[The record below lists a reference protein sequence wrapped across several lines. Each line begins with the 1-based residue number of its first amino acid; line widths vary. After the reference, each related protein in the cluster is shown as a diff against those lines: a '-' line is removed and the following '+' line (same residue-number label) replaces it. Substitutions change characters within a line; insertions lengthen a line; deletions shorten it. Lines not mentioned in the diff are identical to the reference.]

1 MKQKRLLV
9 ATVVFFL
16 IINTTFLWEAQ
27 LGWFHLLLSI
37 FLFFYFLVLSGFLV
51 GQLFAAYDEKLKD
64 KRRLYLL
71 AMLVFTLVSTVLYP
85 KGMINL
91 DNWGSPTVL
100 IAQMEG
106 AANCTTTLKLKKD
119 NTFVERIICFG
130 ITESKGRYHMKGD
143 SIFFHSVESG
153 RNNGNFYKYA
163 VLKRPAIKSQGNL
176 GALECYERLTDTI
189 GLPMMIIKDKLIGPH

>member
-9 ATVVFFL
+9 ATVVFLL
-16 IINTTFLWEAQ
+16 IINTCSLWEGQ
-27 LGWFHLLLSI
+27 LGGFHLLLSI
-37 FLFFYFLVLSGFLV
+37 FLFFYFLVLAGFLV
-51 GQLFAAYDEKLKD
+51 GQLFAAFNEKLKD

-71 AMLVFTLVSTVLYP
+71 AVLVFTLVSTVLYP
-85 KGMINL
+85 SGMINF

-119 NTFVERIICFG
+119 NTFVERVICFG
-130 ITESKGRYHMKGD
+130 ITDSKGRYHLKGD
-143 SIFFHSVESG
+143 TIFFHSVESG

-163 VLKRPAIKSQGNL
+163 VLKRPEVKSKNNL
-176 GALECYERLTDTI
+176 GDLECYERLTDSI
-189 GLPMMIIKDKLIGPH
+189 GLPMMIIKDKLIGLH